1 MPLYEGTAST
11 CFARDPR
18 ALRRRQRSGCFVLW
32 GRVLIL
38 RPSTTVPHASHSARG
53 GTSAP
58 PIGFAGLL
66 NPPQLSVNHTPFFGR
81 DVFGLLAG
89 EFAIVH
95 RR

>member
-1 MPLYEGTAST
+1 
-11 CFARDPR
+11 
-18 ALRRRQRSGCFVLW
+18 VHW
-32 GRVLIL
+32 GPVLIL

-66 NPPQLSVNHTPFFGR
+66 NVSQLSVNHTPLFGG

-89 EFAIVH
+89 ELG
-95 RR
+95 RRIQSRKEMILVRKKSLRIAE